1 MKRWLNFKSRH
12 GGPFAKKPSPRRGW
26 ALRNWGI
33 DPSKLVAPE
42 QAPATT
48 EMLDEYQ
55 RKAMQKHIADKQ
67 AVDNTAVIIRGNP
80 KFIADNPA
88 AEDFYA
94 NLQKHMEQQGY
105 AVTQDAGEPHT
116 TPPAANVWLGH
127 SRGVDRFRFAPEGTR
142 TIGLG
147 APDGI
152 NHPDDTAMKPGDVP
166 TAAHYKLTPEMLA
179 ALSAKLQKQSEQKTF
194 YHGSPTPNLTSLQVR
209 QPSRPTHVPGVYSTD
224 NLDWAALYAL
234 AKNHRGM
241 AVVGG
246 ATPKLLIPKDTELL
260 PESTVYEYASD
271 KYTPP
276 PESDPN
282 IGWAVRH
289 DVTPTKAHIVKLVD
303 HMKNIERFDDKES
316 LRKRFAELTGKTASS
331 KLRSLFKLVPDSA
344 RSGMY
349 RAFVGKT
356 PAGLMK
362 TTVDPFGRTQIVR
375 SELSDKFRGMGLG
388 KKMYMELARQVPGGR
403 ISSDTEVS
411 DAAQRVWRSLMRQGR
426 GVSYGSGVHM
436 NTLGVLGFRFKDLVA
451 RLDAAAKG
459 LGANPSL
466 FKMTLPQKI
475 PLIKQS
481 ALLPEVQL
489 QEHQKR
495 IQDAVDDDNPRMI
508 VYHGLGSGKSLSAL
522 AAAEAAKQK
531 YNDDYG
537 IVAPASLRG
546 NFQKEVEKFTTG
558 SKPEIMSYTGLG
570 LGKKFTN
577 QPQTVIMD
585 EAHRLRNPGGSAAQA
600 AKGVAENAKRLLL
613 LTGSPITN
621 SPSDLANLISLVARK
636 NISPQEFER
645 RYVGYKT
652 VHPGIINF
660 LAGVKPGVRPVVK
673 NENELRQTLTGHVDY
688 QPSKTPEG
696 VNVNEEKIT
705 VPLSGTQQRIQK
717 ALRTKI
723 PPGFLWKLDKE
734 FPLSRDELSKLN
746 SFLTGLRQNS
756 VSPLPFRADK
766 DTFKA
771 FQQSGK
777 LQEAYKRLR
786 ETLDSDPRRKAIIY
800 SNHIGA
806 GLEPYAA
813 ALNRYNI
820 PHGMFHGGVPT
831 KIRQQALKDYNEG
844 KLRALLIGPAG
855 AEGLSTKGTNLIQ
868 LLDPHW
874 HESRTQQAQGRGLR
888 FDSHDDLPEEL
899 KNVAVQRFI
908 SKSEE
913 PSFIGKLMGYR
924 RERTGDEILERL
936 SKEKEVL
943 NERFRQLLREVG
955 TQKKT
960 AAQGMGAA
968 PAPTPAAPKP
978 PAAPTTPSPGFVQ
991 SGKFTYLAGKAPP
1004 PQAPKS
1010 LKPGPMPASLMSGKA
1025 ELKPAPVTVQAG
1037 MKTPEDTIRAGVRNM
1052 TGYDVPALS
1061 FSGPGRDP
1069 SQVGTLVGMGMDMWN
1084 NGFMR
1089 KTNADLTAFGEK
1101 QAVVPLLAAAAPYV
1115 LPAASAVGL
1124 GALSYAGFEG
1134 ARAAKEHIAPSP
1146 PPPTPIINYNIAP
1159 ENMNPWAAGAIGAAA
1174 VGTPIAAYYAYRRW
1188 ADRKKQPEEKT
1199 PAYAFG
1205 KKQASSTLESLLSNK
1220 LLLGSLKGGLMG
1232 GAAGAISAEKGK
1244 ILRGALRGATFG
1256 VPVGL
1261 LSAAGGKTF
1270 KDFSDTE
1277 LAYGG
1282 KPVGALPGY
1291 QQVMHGAAEPTGAV
1305 LGALAG
1311 MPLGAHLLAK
1321 TDKEFE
1327 KADQRENDTKKK
1339 DEKEAGFRWYKRFPM
1354 TENLAVNL
1362 SLGGP
1367 SLTVKKLI
1375 PGTSFTLGKRAPRM
1389 YIGTPIPGLAY
1400 QQYLSPKKHKVKAEK
1415 EFKDDPD
1422 DQRTLFEKIKDTL
1435 FGSDYGPNAD

>member
-1 MKRWLNFKSRH
+1 MPDSPEQPENAAADLAGRFQPDYTPEQLENLGVYDALYRGQGPRLASLGEWKPEWVSEHDPKGWAQWYKRYASGRRIPEEDERQMKRWLNFKSRH
-12 GGPFAKKPSPRRGW
+12 GGPFAKKPTPRRGW

-33 DPSKLVAPE
+33 DPSKLVDAA

-48 EMLDEYQ
+48 EMLDTYKN
-55 RKAMQKHIADKQ
+55 KAMQQ
-67 AVDNTAVIIRGNP
+67 
-80 KFIADNPA
+80 FI
-88 AEDFYA
+88 
-94 NLQKHMEQQGY
+94 Q
-105 AVTQDAGEPHT
+105 
-116 TPPAANVWLGH
+116 
-127 SRGVDRFRFAPEGTR
+127 
-142 TIGLG
+142 
-147 APDGI
+147 
-152 NHPDDTAMKPGDVP
+152 
-166 TAAHYKLTPEMLA
+166 
-179 ALSAKLQKQSEQKTF
+179 
-194 YHGSPTPNLTSLQVR
+194 
-209 QPSRPTHVPGVYSTD
+209 
-224 NLDWAALYAL
+224 
-234 AKNHRGM
+234 
-241 AVVGG
+241 
-246 ATPKLLIPKDTELL
+246 
-260 PESTVYEYASD
+260 
-271 KYTPP
+271 
-276 PESDPN
+276 
-282 IGWAVRH
+282 
-289 DVTPTKAHIVKLVD
+289 
-303 HMKNIERFDDKES
+303 ER
-316 LRKRFAELTGKTASS
+316 A
-331 KLRSLFKLVPDSA
+331 
-344 RSGMY
+344 
-349 RAFVGKT
+349 
-356 PAGLMK
+356 
-362 TTVDPFGRTQIVR
+362 
-375 SELSDKFRGMGLG
+375 
-388 KKMYMELARQVPGGR
+388 
-403 ISSDTEVS
+403 
-411 DAAQRVWRSLMRQGR
+411 
-426 GVSYGSGVHM
+426 
-436 NTLGVLGFRFKDLVA
+436 
-451 RLDAAAKG
+451 
-459 LGANPSL
+459 
-466 FKMTLPQKI
+466 
-475 PLIKQS
+475 KQS

-489 QEHQKR
+489 QEHQQR
-495 IQDAVDDDNPRMI
+495 IQDAVDDENPRMI

-537 IVAPASLRG
+537 IVAPASLKG
-546 NFQKEVEKFTTG
+546 NFQKEVEKFTT

-660 LAGVKPGVRPVVK
+660 LAGVKPGVRPVIK
-673 NENELRQTLTGHVDY
+673 NERELKETLTGHVDY

-705 VPLSGTQQRIQK
+705 VPLSSTQQKIQK

-734 FPLSRDELSKLN
+734 FPLSKDELSKLN

-813 ALNRYNI
+813 ALNKYNI

-908 SKSEE
+908 SKSED

-960 AAQGMGAA
+960 AASWDDAGYAWDDK
-968 PAPTPAAPKP
+968 PTRTFSDGFTTDEFLDDTALGKLP
-978 PAAPTTPSPGFVQ
+978 PAEMQ
-991 SGKFTYLAGKAPP
+991 KRYLAGLNSSLAKHKKLQYRPAYDMPEYIELDENT
-1004 PQAPKS
+1004 PKEKRHEFIQQ
-1010 LKPGPMPASLMSGKA
+1010 LWQQMHKEQP
-1025 ELKPAPVTVQAG
+1025 
-1037 MKTPEDTIRAGVRNM
+1037 
-1052 TGYDVPALS
+1052 
-1061 FSGPGRDP
+1061 
-1069 SQVGTLVGMGMDMWN
+1069 
-1084 NGFMR
+1084 FM
-1089 KTNADLTAFGEK
+1089 
-1101 QAVVPLLAAAAPYV
+1101 
-1115 LPAASAVGL
+1115 
-1124 GALSYAGFEG
+1124 GALGV
-1134 ARAAKEHIAPSP
+1134 
-1146 PPPTPIINYNIAP
+1146 PT
-1159 ENMNPWAAGAIGAAA
+1159 
-1174 VGTPIAAYYAYRRW
+1174 
-1188 ADRKKQPEEKT
+1188 QKT
-1199 PAYAFG
+1199 AAYAFG
-1205 KKQASSTLESLLSNK
+1205 KAAASSPAWQRSAGKNEE
-1220 LLLGSLKGGLMG
+1220 GGLNAKGRASYNKATG
-1232 GAAGAISAEKGK
+1232 GNLKAPVTEKNPKGK
-1244 ILRGALRGATFG
+1244 AKKRQDSFCSRMCGMKRVNTGAKTKSDPDSRINKSLRKWNCKCGS
-1256 VPVGL
+1256 VN
-1261 LSAAGGKTF
+1261 
-1270 KDFSDTE
+1270 TE
-1277 LAYGG
+1277 LAEFG
-1282 KPVGALPGY
+1282 KD
-1291 QQVMHGAAEPTGAV
+1291 AA
-1305 LGALAG
+1305 
-1311 MPLGAHLLAK
+1311 
-1321 TDKEFE
+1321 
-1327 KADQRENDTKKK
+1327 
-1339 DEKEAGFRWYKRFPM
+1339 FRWYKRFPM

-1367 SLTVKKLI
+1367 SLTVKKII
-1375 PGTSFTLGKRAPRM
+1375 PGTSFTLGNRAPRM
-1389 YIGTPIPGLAY
+1389 YVGTPIPGLAY
-1400 QQYLSPKKHKVKAEK
+1400 QQYLSPKKHKIKAEK

-1422 DQRTLFEKIKDTL
+1422 DSRSTYEKIRDFF
-1435 FGSDYGPNAD
+1435 FGSEYGPDAD